1 MSEPK
6 PTEFKKR
13 PVAITAMQFTG
24 KNGKAVVE
32 WIKSLGGKVRNG
44 GSYLKIE
51 TLEGPMTAHKGS
63 MIVCGIAGEFYPVQK
78 DIFIKTYSIPKSFAF
93 AV

>member
-6 PTEFKKR
+6 PTEFKKK
-13 PVAITAMQFTG
+13 PVTVTAMQFTG

-51 TLEGPMTAHKGS
+51 TLEGVMTASKGC
-63 MIVCGIAGEFYPVQK
+63 MVVCGLSGEFYPVQK
-78 DIFIKTYSIPKSFAF
+78 DIFIKTYSIPKSFEF
-93 AV
+93 VV